1 MVFQK
6 LKMVKNSFGGSRTKS
21 FARKSFTTD
30 DNTFDVPLPK
40 NKYEKIAF
48 VSKIYGNGMCL
59 ANIIEPDTLSAVSQQ
74 VKCHFR
80 GKFKG
85 KYKKNNIVSV
95 GSFILIGLR
104 EWETT
109 VLNAD
114 LLFVFGNPNVLPNSF
129 TSHPSVASLLK
140 TDNDKGFDSLT
151 FTYEDEHHLVEE
163 RKEPSPS
170 IITDVSKKVPD
181 METIQEC
188 EKEDFDI
195 DEI

>member
-1 MVFQK
+1 
-6 LKMVKNSFGGSRTKS
+6 MVKNSFGGSRTKS

-30 DNTFDVPLPK
+30 DDTFDVRLPQ

-59 ANIIEPDTLSAVSQQ
+59 ANIIEPDVLSVEPQQ

-85 KYKKNNIVSV
+85 KYKKNNIVSI

-114 LLFVFGNPNVLPNSF
+114 LLFVFGNPNVLPSSF
-129 TSHPSVASLLK
+129 TSHPSVASLSK
-140 TDNDKGFDSLT
+140 TNNDNVFDSLT
-151 FTYEDEHHLVEE
+151 FTYDEHHSEE
-163 RKEPSPS
+163 KKEHPSL
-170 IITDVSKKVPD
+170 ITPTVPKKTLD

-188 EKEDFDI
+188 DKEDFDI